1 MGLKL
6 KENYLLRTL
15 PYRIILM
22 SLLFTSTWSLP
33 RLSSIFSILKK
44 TSNISSLDQVCVI
57 EIQLISS
64 NLLQFIEGCLSNIEN
79 RLRVLDTTANNRLSN
94 LKEKKYLEIT
104 FYTQITASCLPA
116 VVLVFLLLPFL

>member
-1 MGLKL
+1 M
-6 KENYLLRTL
+6 
-15 PYRIILM
+15 
-22 SLLFTSTWSLP
+22 
-33 RLSSIFSILKK
+33 
-44 TSNISSLDQVCVI
+44 I